1 MTAEL
6 LITLIFLVI
15 VLIAILYII
24 SIWVYKRA
32 PANMGFIRTGY
43 LGTKVCLGRGAMVLP
58 VFHEVTWVSLET
70 LKLIVSRSRDQA
82 VLTSDKIRID
92 VVTELYAH
100 VGRSEED
107 LLAAARSLGERTFDT
122 EKVRNLLEAKIVSAL
137 RSYAATKTLS
147 ELHENRDAFAKAVQN
162 SVVESFHANGLTLE
176 EVTIVTLEQ
185 SAKEFFDKDNVFDA
199 EGLKVI
205 TAITSD
211 ARRQVHNTEK
221 RTTVSIRQR
230 ELDTQLELLEI
241 EKQEAFARANQDREV
256 ANEQAQQIG
265 NKQIYVL
272 DQRMAVEQ
280 KEIDNEQALERM
292 RAERDVNATEESRRR
307 EAAEIQKTLEL
318 EKARRDREIE
328 LVAKTE
334 EEQLAN
340 IQRKLAEE
348 RAERD
353 RRIALVDKAKEEELV
368 EIARELARERAQK
381 DKEIALITKEQARQV
396 ADIDRTTVVMGR
408 EEAARDERHTSSETT
423 ALSVR
428 RRSLETRL
436 AMLEIDKDEAFA
448 QTQQEREVTNERA
461 RVLSEQQR
469 FILEQRWQVEEEEIA
484 KAQALEA
491 AQIRKDIAIIEEA
504 RKREAAEIQ
513 RGLARETEE
522 RNRDIALVAKA
533 GELEQ
538 AEVQRRLAVEV
549 EERTREVAL
558 TGKDEEVERARVK
571 KALAVEV
578 EEREREVALTGKDE
592 EVERARVK
600 KALAV
605 EVEEREREVALTGKD
620 EEVERARVKKALAV
634 EVEEREREV
643 ALTGKDEE
651 VERARVKKALAV
663 EVEERERD
671 IALIAK
677 EQERERADIQRFL
690 AREQEERD
698 RQIALAAKTR
708 ELEQAETHRLEMT
721 ARREQAEHDAES
733 VRRVADA
740 TRQKEIDRIR
750 AEKDADTRRIDE
762 ENKAQITRMH
772 LLTQAESR
780 SLAAEREAEAT
791 LTRAR
796 ATSEA
801 QQIAAEGIERE
812 AGAVGRAEMH
822 IETLRVENV
831 QRRFEAEAVGIEA
844 KAGALKKYNESAT
857 FLELAK
863 LHIEAE
869 RDIHIDQAKAMGTAL
884 TGAHIRMYGGDGGT
898 VDNIRQ
904 LFTSGFGIGEA
915 LEGVAQSLPEGLRD
929 RLARDGIRGIFRRP
943 DDGPLSGH
951 VGHIQ
956 TLVDTH
962 LGDALDTP
970 FGAALERLNEAAG
983 GDEQASR
990 ALAVLGSVNEGGTFD
1005 DVPFATA
1012 WSLLQSLAKSSK

>member
-6 LITLIFLVI
+6 LITLLFLVI
-15 VLIAILYII
+15 VLIAILYVI

-43 LGTKVCLGRGAMVLP
+43 LGTKVCLGRGAIVLP

-92 VVTELYAH
+92 VVAELYAH

-137 RSYAATKTLS
+137 RSFAATKTLS
-147 ELHENRDAFAKAVQN
+147 ELHENRDAFAKAVQG

-205 TAITSD
+205 TEITSD

-241 EKQEAFARANQDREV
+241 EKQEAFARAHQDREV

-265 NKQIYVL
+265 NKQRYVL

-292 RAERDVNATEESRRR
+292 RAERDVSATEESRRR
-307 EAAEIQKTLEL
+307 EAAEIRKTLEL

-340 IQRKLAEE
+340 IRRKLSEE
-348 RAERD
+348 RAEHD
-353 RRIALVDKAKEEELV
+353 RRIALVAKAEEEELAG
-368 EIARELARERAQK
+368 IARALARERAEK
-381 DKEIALITKEQARQV
+381 DKEIDLIGKEQARET
-396 ADIDRTTVVMGR
+396 ADIDRTTAVMGR
-408 EEAARDERHTSSETT
+408 EEAARDERHQSSEAT

-448 QTQQEREVTNERA
+448 QAQQEREVANERA

-469 FILEQRWQVEEEEIA
+469 FILEQRWQVEQEEIA

-491 AQIRKDIAIIEEA
+491 ARIRKDVAIIEET
-504 RKREAAEIQ
+504 REREAAEIR

-522 RNRDIALVAKA
+522 RDRDIALVAKA

-549 EERTREVAL
+549 EERGREIAL
-558 TGKDEEVERARVK
+558 TGKDEEVERTRVK

-578 EEREREVALTGKDE
+578 EERERE
-592 EVERARVK
+592 
-600 KALAV
+600 
-605 EVEEREREVALTGKD
+605 
-620 EEVERARVKKALAV
+620 
-634 EVEEREREV
+634 
-643 ALTGKDEE
+643 
-651 VERARVKKALAV
+651 
-663 EVEERERD
+663 

-677 EQERERADIQRFL
+677 EQERERTDIQRFL

-708 ELEQAETHRLEMT
+708 ELEQAEAHRLEMT

-750 AEKDADTRRIDE
+750 AEKNADTRRIEE
-762 ENKAQITRMH
+762 ENKAQISRMH
-772 LLTQAESR
+772 MLTQAEAR

-801 QQIAAEGIERE
+801 QQISAEGIERE
-812 AGAVGRAEMH
+812 AGAVGRAEVH
-822 IETLRVENV
+822 VEALRVENV
-831 QRRFEAEAVGIEA
+831 QRRFQAEAVGIEA
-844 KAGALKKYNESAT
+844 KADALKKYNESAT

-869 RDIHIDQAKAMGTAL
+869 RDIHIDQAKAMGSAL

-943 DDGPLSGH
+943 DGGPLSGH
-951 VGHIQ
+951 VERIAG
-956 TLVDTH
+956 LVDAH

-970 FGAALERLNEAAG
+970 FAAALERLGEAAG
-983 GDEQASR
+983 GDEEATR

-1012 WSLLQSLAKSSK
+1012 WNLLQALAKSSK

>member
-6 LITLIFLVI
+6 LITLLFLVI
-15 VLIAILYII
+15 VLIAILYVI

-92 VVTELYAH
+92 VVAELYAH

-137 RSYAATKTLS
+137 RSFAATKTLS

-185 SAKEFFDKDNVFDA
+185 SGKEFFDKDNVFDA

-265 NKQIYVL
+265 SKQIYVL

-280 KEIDNEQALERM
+280 KEIDNERALERM

-353 RRIALVDKAKEEELV
+353 RRIALVDKAREEELV
-368 EIARELARERAQK
+368 EIARELAREQAQK
-381 DKEIALITKEQARQV
+381 DKEIELIAKEQAREM
-396 ADIDRTTVVMGR
+396 ADIDRTTAVMTR
-408 EEAARDERHTSSETT
+408 EEAARDERHQSSETT

-428 RRSLETRL
+428 KRSLETRL

-448 QTQQEREVTNERA
+448 QAQQEREVANERA

-469 FILEQRWQVEEEEIA
+469 FILEQRWQVEQEEIA
-484 KAQALEA
+484 KAEALEA
-491 AQIRKDIAIIEEA
+491 AQIQKEVAIIEET
-504 RKREAAEIQ
+504 RKREAADIR

-522 RNRDIALVAKA
+522 RERDIALVAKA

-558 TGKDEEVERARVK
+558 TTKDEEVERARVR

-578 EEREREVALTGKDE
+578 EEREREVALAGKE
-592 EVERARVK
+592 
-600 KALAV
+600 
-605 EVEEREREVALTGKD
+605 
-620 EEVERARVKKALAV
+620 
-634 EVEEREREV
+634 
-643 ALTGKDEE
+643 EE

-671 IALIAK
+671 IALITK

-708 ELEQAETHRLEMT
+708 ELEQAEAHRLEMT

-740 TRQKEIDRIR
+740 SRQKEIDRIR
-750 AEKDADTRRIDE
+750 AEKEADTRRIDE

-772 LLTQAESR
+772 LLTQAEAR

-796 ATSEA
+796 ANSEA
-801 QQIAAEGIERE
+801 QQISAVGIERE
-812 AGAVGRAEMH
+812 AAAVGRAEVS
-822 IETLRVENV
+822 IEALRVENT
-831 QRRFEAEAVGIEA
+831 QRRFQAEAVGIEA
-844 KAGALKKYNESAT
+844 KADALKKYNESGT

-884 TGAHIRMYGGDGGT
+884 TGAHIRMYGGGDGT

-951 VGHIQ
+951 VGRIQ
-956 TLVDTH
+956 TLVDAH
-962 LGDALDTP
+962 LGDARDTP
-970 FGAALERLNEAAG
+970 FAVALERLREVAG
-983 GDEQASR
+983 GDEEAAR
-990 ALAVLGSVNEGGTFD
+990 ALAVLGSVNEGGAFD
-1005 DVPFATA
+1005 EVPFGTA
-1012 WSLLQSLAKSSK
+1012 WSLLQALAKSSK

>member
-43 LGTKVCLGRGAMVLP
+43 LGTRVCLGRGAMVLP

-70 LKLIVSRSRDQA
+70 LKLIVSRSREQA
-82 VLTSDKIRID
+82 VLTSDKIRVD
-92 VVTELYAH
+92 VVAELYAH

-122 EKVRNLLEAKIVSAL
+122 EKVRNLLEAKIVSAV

-147 ELHENRDAFAKAVQN
+147 ELHENREAFARAVQA

-221 RTTVSIRQR
+221 KTTVSIRQR

-241 EKQEAFARANQDREV
+241 EKREAFARAHQDREV

-265 NKQIYVL
+265 NKQMYVL
-272 DQRMAVEQ
+272 DQRMEVEQ

-292 RAERDVNATEESRRR
+292 RAERDVSATEESRRR

-368 EIARELARERAQK
+368 EIARELAREQART
-381 DKEIALITKEQARQV
+381 DKEIELIAKEQARQV
-396 ADIDRTTVVMGR
+396 ADIDRTTAVMAR
-408 EEAARDERHTSSETT
+408 EEAARDERHQSSEAT

-448 QTQQEREVTNERA
+448 QAQQEREVANERA

-469 FILEQRWQVEEEEIA
+469 FILEQRWQVEQEEIA

-491 AQIRKDIAIIEEA
+491 AQIQKDVAIIEET
-504 RKREAAEIQ
+504 RKREAADIR

-522 RNRDIALVAKA
+522 RERDIALVAKA

-538 AEVQRRLAVEV
+538 AEVQRRLGVEI
-549 EERTREVAL
+549 E
-558 TGKDEEVERARVK
+558 ERAR
-571 KALAVEV
+571 EIS
-578 EEREREVALTGKDE
+578 LTGRDE
-592 EVERARVK
+592 ELERVRVRKAR
-600 KALAV
+600 AI
-605 EVEEREREVALTGKD
+605 EI
-620 EEVERARVKKALAV
+620 
-634 EVEEREREV
+634 
-643 ALTGKDEE
+643 
-651 VERARVKKALAV
+651 
-663 EVEERERD
+663 EERERD

-677 EQERERADIQRFL
+677 EQEREQADIQRFL

-698 RQIALAAKTR
+698 RQIALAGKTR

-740 TRQKEIDRIR
+740 SRQKEIDRIR
-750 AEKDADTRRIDE
+750 AEKEADTRRIDE

-772 LLTQAESR
+772 LLTQAEAR

-796 ATSEA
+796 ANSEA
-801 QQIAAEGIERE
+801 QQIAADGIERE
-812 AGAVGRAEMH
+812 AGAVGRAEVH
-822 IETLRVENV
+822 IEALRVENV
-831 QRRFEAEAVGIEA
+831 QRRFQAEAVGIEA
-844 KAGALKKYNESAT
+844 KADALKRYNESAT

-951 VGHIQ
+951 VGHVQ
-956 TLVDTH
+956 TLVDAH
-962 LGDALDTP
+962 LADALDTP
-970 FGAALERLNEAAG
+970 FATALERLREAAG

-990 ALAVLGSVNEGGTFD
+990 AVEVLGSVNEGGAFD

-1012 WSLLQSLAKSSK
+1012 WSLLQALAKSSK

>member
-70 LKLIVSRSRDQA
+70 LKLIVSRSREQA
-82 VLTSDKIRID
+82 VLTSDKIRVD
-92 VVTELYAH
+92 VVAELYAH

-147 ELHENRDAFAKAVQN
+147 ELHENRDAFAKAVQA

-185 SAKEFFDKDNVFDA
+185 SAKEFFNKDNVFDA

-230 ELDTQLELLEI
+230 DLDTQLELLEI
-241 EKQEAFARANQDREV
+241 EKQEAFARAHQDREV

-265 NKQIYVL
+265 NKQMYVL
-272 DQRMAVEQ
+272 DQRMEVEQ

-292 RAERDVNATEESRRR
+292 RAERDVSATEESRRR
-307 EAAEIQKTLEL
+307 EAAEIRKTLEL

-353 RRIALVDKAKEEELV
+353 RRIALVAKAKEEELA
-368 EIARELARERAQK
+368 EISRELAREQART
-381 DKEIALITKEQARQV
+381 DKEIELIAKEQARQV
-396 ADIDRTTVVMGR
+396 ADIDRTTAVMAR
-408 EEAARDERHTSSETT
+408 EETARDERHQSSETT

-428 RRSLETRL
+428 KRSLETRL
-436 AMLEIDKDEAFA
+436 AMLDIDKDEAFA
-448 QTQQEREVTNERA
+448 QAQQEREVANERA
-461 RVLSEQQR
+461 RILSEQQR
-469 FILEQRWQVEEEEIA
+469 FILEQRWLVEEEEIA

-491 AQIRKDIAIIEEA
+491 AQIQKDVAIIDET
-504 RKREAAEIQ
+504 RKREAADIR

-522 RNRDIALVAKA
+522 RERDIALVAKA

-538 AEVQRRLAVEV
+538 AEVQRRLGVEM
-549 EERTREVAL
+549 EERAREISL
-558 TGKDEEVERARVK
+558 TGQDEEVERARVR
-571 KALAVEV
+571 KALAIEI
-578 EEREREVALTGKDE
+578 EERGREIALTGQDE
-592 EVERARVK
+592 EVERARVR
-600 KALAV
+600 KARAV
-605 EVEEREREVALTGKD
+605 EIEERERE
-620 EEVERARVKKALAV
+620 
-634 EVEEREREV
+634 
-643 ALTGKDEE
+643 
-651 VERARVKKALAV
+651 
-663 EVEERERD
+663 

-698 RQIALAAKTR
+698 RQIALAGKTR

-740 TRQKEIDRIR
+740 SRQKEIDRIR
-750 AEKDADTRRIDE
+750 AEKEADTRRIDE

-772 LLTQAESR
+772 LLTQAEAR

-796 ATSEA
+796 ANSEA
-801 QQIAAEGIERE
+801 QQISAVGIERE
-812 AGAVGRAEMH
+812 AGAVGRAEVS
-822 IETLRVENV
+822 IEALRVENT
-831 QRRFEAEAVGIEA
+831 QRRFQAEAVGIEA
-844 KAGALKKYNESAT
+844 KADALKRYNESAT

-951 VGHIQ
+951 VGHVQ

-962 LGDALDTP
+962 LAGALDTP
-970 FGAALERLNEAAG
+970 FAAALERLREAAG

-990 ALAVLGSVNEGGTFD
+990 AVEVLGSVNEGGAFD

-1012 WSLLQSLAKSSK
+1012 WSLLQALAKSSK

>member
-15 VLIAILYII
+15 VLIAILYVI

-92 VVTELYAH
+92 VVAELYAH

-122 EKVRNLLEAKIVSAL
+122 EKVRSLLEAKIVSAL

-147 ELHENRDAFAKAVQN
+147 ELHENRDTFAKAVRT

-185 SAKEFFDKDNVFDA
+185 SGKEFFDKDNVFDA

-205 TAITSD
+205 TEITSD

-241 EKQEAFARANQDREV
+241 EKQEAFARAHQDREV

-265 NKQIYVL
+265 NKQMYVL

-280 KEIDNEQALERM
+280 KEIDNELALERM
-292 RAERDVNATEESRRR
+292 RTERDVSATEGSRHR
-307 EAAEIQKTLEL
+307 EAAEIRKTLEL

-353 RRIALVDKAKEEELV
+353 RRIALVAKAKEEELA
-368 EIARELARERAQK
+368 EISRELAREHAQK
-381 DKEIALITKEQARQV
+381 DKEIELIAKEQARQM
-396 ADIDRTTVVMGR
+396 ADIDRTTAVMAR
-408 EEAARDERHTSSETT
+408 EETARDERHKSSEAT

-428 RRSLETRL
+428 RRGLETRL
-436 AMLEIDKDEAFA
+436 AMLEIDRDEAFA
-448 QTQQEREVTNERA
+448 QTQQEREVANERA
-461 RVLSEQQR
+461 RILSEQQR
-469 FILEQRWQVEEEEIA
+469 FILEQRWLVEAEEIA
-484 KAQALEA
+484 KARALEA
-491 AQIRKDIAIIEEA
+491 AQIRKDIAIIEET
-504 RKREAAEIQ
+504 REREAAEIQ
-513 RGLARETEE
+513 RALARETEE

-549 EERTREVAL
+549 EERGREIAL

-571 KALAVEV
+571 KARAIEI
-578 EEREREVALTGKDE
+578 EEREREIV
-592 EVERARVK
+592 
-600 KALAV
+600 
-605 EVEEREREVALTGKD
+605 
-620 EEVERARVKKALAV
+620 
-634 EVEEREREV
+634 
-643 ALTGKDEE
+643 
-651 VERARVKKALAV
+651 
-663 EVEERERD
+663 
-671 IALIAK
+671 LIAK
-677 EQERERADIQRFL
+677 EQEREQADIRRFL

-708 ELEQAETHRLEMT
+708 ELEQAEAHRLEMT
-721 ARREQAEHDAES
+721 AQREQAEHDAES

-750 AEKDADTRRIDE
+750 AEKDADTRRIEE
-762 ENKAQITRMH
+762 ENKARISRMH
-772 LLTQAESR
+772 LLTQSEAR

-796 ATSEA
+796 ANSEA
-801 QQIAAEGIERE
+801 QQIAAVGIERE
-812 AGAVGRAEMH
+812 AGAVGRAEVS
-822 IETLRVENV
+822 IEALRVENT

-844 KAGALKKYNESAT
+844 KADALKQYNESAT

-951 VGHIQ
+951 VERVR
-956 TLVDTH
+956 TLVDAH
-962 LGDALDTP
+962 LDDALDTP
-970 FGAALERLNEAAG
+970 FAAALERLREAAG
-983 GDEQASR
+983 GDKQASR
-990 ALAVLGSVNEGGTFD
+990 ALAVLGSVNESGAFD

-1012 WSLLQSLAKSSK
+1012 WNLLQTLAKRAPTE

>member
-6 LITLIFLVI
+6 LITLLFLVI
-15 VLIAILYII
+15 VLIAILYVI

-43 LGTKVCLGRGAMVLP
+43 LGTKVCLGRGAIVLP

-92 VVTELYAH
+92 VVAELYAH

-137 RSYAATKTLS
+137 RSFAATKTLS
-147 ELHENRDAFAKAVQN
+147 ELHENRDAFAKAVQG

-205 TAITSD
+205 TEITSD

-241 EKQEAFARANQDREV
+241 EKQEAFARAHQDREV

-265 NKQIYVL
+265 NKQRYVL

-292 RAERDVNATEESRRR
+292 RAERDVSATEESRRR
-307 EAAEIQKTLEL
+307 EAAEIRKTLEL

-340 IQRKLAEE
+340 IRRKLSEE
-348 RAERD
+348 RAEHD
-353 RRIALVDKAKEEELV
+353 RRIALVAKAEEEELAG
-368 EIARELARERAQK
+368 IARALARERAEK
-381 DKEIALITKEQARQV
+381 DKEIDLIGKEQARET
-396 ADIDRTTVVMGR
+396 ADIDRTTAVMGR
-408 EEAARDERHTSSETT
+408 EEAARDERHQSSEAT

-448 QTQQEREVTNERA
+448 QAQQEREVANERA

-469 FILEQRWQVEEEEIA
+469 FILEQRWQVEQEEIA

-491 AQIRKDIAIIEEA
+491 ARIRKDVAIIEET
-504 RKREAAEIQ
+504 REREAAEIR

-522 RNRDIALVAKA
+522 RDRDIALVAKA

-549 EERTREVAL
+549 EERGREIAL
-558 TGKDEEVERARVK
+558 TGKDEEVERTRVK

-578 EEREREVALTGKDE
+578 EERERE
-592 EVERARVK
+592 
-600 KALAV
+600 
-605 EVEEREREVALTGKD
+605 
-620 EEVERARVKKALAV
+620 
-634 EVEEREREV
+634 
-643 ALTGKDEE
+643 
-651 VERARVKKALAV
+651 
-663 EVEERERD
+663 

-677 EQERERADIQRFL
+677 EQERERTDIQRFL

-708 ELEQAETHRLEMT
+708 ELEQAEAHRLEMT

-750 AEKDADTRRIDE
+750 AEKDADTRRIEE
-762 ENKAQITRMH
+762 ENKAQISRMH
-772 LLTQAESR
+772 MLTQAEAR

-801 QQIAAEGIERE
+801 QQISAEGIERE
-812 AGAVGRAEMH
+812 AGAVGRAEVH
-822 IETLRVENV
+822 VEALRVENV
-831 QRRFEAEAVGIEA
+831 QRRFQAEAVGIEA
-844 KAGALKKYNESAT
+844 KADALKKYNESAT

-869 RDIHIDQAKAMGTAL
+869 RDVHIDQAKAMGSAL

-943 DDGPLSGH
+943 DGGPLSGH
-951 VGHIQ
+951 VERIAG
-956 TLVDTH
+956 LVDAH

-970 FGAALERLNEAAG
+970 FAAALERLGEAAG
-983 GDEQASR
+983 GDEEATR

-1012 WSLLQSLAKSSK
+1012 WNLLQALAKSSK

>member
-15 VLIAILYII
+15 VLIAILYVI

-82 VLTSDKIRID
+82 VLASDKIRID
-92 VVTELYAH
+92 VVAELYAH
-100 VGRSEED
+100 VGRSEND

-147 ELHENRDAFAKAVQN
+147 ELHENRDAFAKAVQT

-241 EKQEAFARANQDREV
+241 EKQEAFARAHQDREV

-265 NKQIYVL
+265 SKQMYVL

-280 KEIDNEQALERM
+280 KEIDNERALERM

-340 IQRKLAEE
+340 IQRKLSEE

-353 RRIALVDKAKEEELV
+353 RRIALVAKAEEEELV
-368 EIARELARERAQK
+368 EIARALARERAEK
-381 DKEIALITKEQARQV
+381 DKEIELIGKEQGREV
-396 ADIDRTTVVMGR
+396 ADIDRTTAVMSR
-408 EEAARDERHTSSETT
+408 EEAARDERHQSSEAT

-448 QTQQEREVTNERA
+448 QTQQEREVANERA

-484 KAQALEA
+484 KARALEA
-491 AQIRKDIAIIEEA
+491 AQIRKDIAIIEET
-504 RKREAAEIQ
+504 RQREAAEIQ

-620 EEVERARVKKALAV
+620 EEVERARVQKALAV

-643 ALTGKDEE
+643 TLTGKDEE

-708 ELEQAETHRLEMT
+708 ELEQAEAHRLEMT

-801 QQIAAEGIERE
+801 QQIAADGIERE
-812 AGAVGRAEMH
+812 AGAVGRAEVH

-831 QRRFEAEAVGIEA
+831 QRRFQAEAVGIEA
-844 KAGALKKYNESAT
+844 KADALKKYNESAT

-869 RDIHIDQAKAMGTAL
+869 RDVHIDQAKAMGTAL

-943 DDGPLSGH
+943 DDGPLSAH

-970 FGAALERLNEAAG
+970 FGAALERLNDAAG

-990 ALAVLGSVNEGGTFD
+990 ALAVLGSVNEGGAFD

-1012 WSLLQSLAKSSK
+1012 WSLLQALAKSSK

>member
-6 LITLIFLVI
+6 LITLLFLVI

-92 VVTELYAH
+92 VVAELYAH

-137 RSYAATKTLS
+137 RSFAATKTLS

-185 SAKEFFDKDNVFDA
+185 SGKEFFDKDNVFDA

-265 NKQIYVL
+265 SKQIYVL

-280 KEIDNEQALERM
+280 KEIDNERALERM

-318 EKARRDREIE
+318 EKARRDREIA

-353 RRIALVDKAKEEELV
+353 RRIALVDKAREEELV
-368 EIARELARERAQK
+368 EIARELAREQAQK
-381 DKEIALITKEQARQV
+381 DKEIELIAKEQARQV
-396 ADIDRTTVVMGR
+396 ADIDRTTVVMSR
-408 EEAARDERHTSSETT
+408 EEAARDERHQSSEAT

-448 QTQQEREVTNERA
+448 QAQQEREVANERA

-469 FILEQRWQVEEEEIA
+469 FILEQRWQVEQEEIA
-484 KAQALEA
+484 KAEALEA
-491 AQIRKDIAIIEEA
+491 AQIQKDVAIIEET
-504 RKREAAEIQ
+504 RKREAADIQ
-513 RGLARETEE
+513 RALARETEE
-522 RNRDIALVAKA
+522 RNRDIALVTKA

-549 EERTREVAL
+549 EERGREIAL
-558 TGKDEEVERARVK
+558 TGKDEEVERARVR
-571 KALAVEV
+571 KALAVEI
-578 EEREREVALTGKDE
+578 EEREREVALTGKE
-592 EVERARVK
+592 
-600 KALAV
+600 
-605 EVEEREREVALTGKD
+605 
-620 EEVERARVKKALAV
+620 
-634 EVEEREREV
+634 
-643 ALTGKDEE
+643 EE

-671 IALIAK
+671 IALITK

-708 ELEQAETHRLEMT
+708 ELEQAEAHRLEMT

-740 TRQKEIDRIR
+740 SRQKEIDRIR
-750 AEKDADTRRIDE
+750 AEKEADTRRIDE

-772 LLTQAESR
+772 LLTQAEAR

-801 QQIAAEGIERE
+801 QQISAVGIERE
-812 AGAVGRAEMH
+812 AAAVGRAEVS
-822 IETLRVENV
+822 IEALRVENT
-831 QRRFEAEAVGIEA
+831 QRRFQAEAVGIEA
-844 KAGALKKYNESAT
+844 KADALKKYNESGT

-884 TGAHIRMYGGDGGT
+884 TGAHIRMYGGGDGT

-951 VGHIQ
+951 VGRIQ
-956 TLVDTH
+956 TLVDAH

-970 FGAALERLNEAAG
+970 FAAALERLHDVAG
-983 GDEQASR
+983 GDEEAAR
-990 ALAVLGSVNEGGTFD
+990 ALAVLGSVNEGGAFD
-1005 DVPFATA
+1005 EVPFGTA
-1012 WSLLQSLAKSSK
+1012 WGLLQAVAKRARK

>member
-43 LGTKVCLGRGAMVLP
+43 LGTRVCLGRGAMVLP

-70 LKLIVSRSRDQA
+70 LKLIVSRSREQA

-92 VVTELYAH
+92 VVAELYAH
-100 VGRSEED
+100 VGRSEDD

-122 EKVRNLLEAKIVSAL
+122 EKVRNLLEAKIVSAV

-147 ELHENRDAFAKAVQN
+147 ELHENRDAFAKAVQA

-185 SAKEFFDKDNVFDA
+185 SAKEFFNKDNVFDA

-221 RTTVSIRQR
+221 KTTVSIRQR

-241 EKQEAFARANQDREV
+241 EKQEAFARAHQDREV

-265 NKQIYVL
+265 NKQMYVL
-272 DQRMAVEQ
+272 DQRMDVEQ
-280 KEIDNEQALERM
+280 KEIDNEKALERM
-292 RAERDVNATEESRRR
+292 RAERDVSATEESRRR

-368 EIARELARERAQK
+368 EIARELAREQART
-381 DKEIALITKEQARQV
+381 DKEIELIAKEQARQV
-396 ADIDRTTVVMGR
+396 ADIDRTTAVMAR
-408 EEAARDERHTSSETT
+408 EEAARDERHQSSETT

-428 RRSLETRL
+428 KRSLETRL

-448 QTQQEREVTNERA
+448 QAQQEREVANERA

-469 FILEQRWQVEEEEIA
+469 FILEQRWQVEQEEIA

-491 AQIRKDIAIIEEA
+491 AQIQKDVAIIEET
-504 RKREAAEIQ
+504 RKREAADIR

-522 RNRDIALVAKA
+522 RERDIALVAKA

-538 AEVQRRLAVEV
+538 AEVQRRLGVEI
-549 EERTREVAL
+549 E
-558 TGKDEEVERARVK
+558 ERAREISLTGRDEELERVRVR
-571 KALAVEV
+571 KARAVEI
-578 EEREREVALTGKDE
+578 
-592 EVERARVK
+592 
-600 KALAV
+600 
-605 EVEEREREVALTGKD
+605 
-620 EEVERARVKKALAV
+620 
-634 EVEEREREV
+634 
-643 ALTGKDEE
+643 
-651 VERARVKKALAV
+651 
-663 EVEERERD
+663 EERERD

-677 EQERERADIQRFL
+677 EQEREQADIQRFL

-740 TRQKEIDRIR
+740 SRQKEIDRIR
-750 AEKDADTRRIDE
+750 AEKEADTRRIDE

-772 LLTQAESR
+772 LLTQAEAR

-796 ATSEA
+796 ANSEA
-801 QQIAAEGIERE
+801 QQIAADGIERE
-812 AGAVGRAEMH
+812 AGAVGRAEVH
-822 IETLRVENV
+822 IEALRVENV
-831 QRRFEAEAVGIEA
+831 QRRFQAEAVGIEA
-844 KAGALKKYNESAT
+844 KADALKRYNESAT

-951 VGHIQ
+951 VGHVQ
-956 TLVDTH
+956 ALVDAH
-962 LGDALDTP
+962 LADALDTP
-970 FGAALERLNEAAG
+970 FAAALERLREASG

-990 ALAVLGSVNEGGTFD
+990 AVEVLGSVNEGGAFD

-1012 WSLLQSLAKSSK
+1012 WSLLQALAKSSK

>member
-6 LITLIFLVI
+6 LITLLFLVI
-15 VLIAILYII
+15 VLIAILYVI

-43 LGTKVCLGRGAMVLP
+43 LGTRVCLGRGAIVLP

-92 VVTELYAH
+92 VVAELYAH

-122 EKVRNLLEAKIVSAL
+122 EKVRNLLEAKIVSAV

-147 ELHENRDAFAKAVQN
+147 ELHENRDAFAKAVRA

-185 SAKEFFDKDNVFDA
+185 SAREFFDKDNVFDA

-205 TAITSD
+205 TEVTSD

-221 RTTVSIRQR
+221 RTTVSIRKR

-241 EKQEAFARANQDREV
+241 EKQEAFARAHQDREV
-256 ANEQAQQIG
+256 ANEQALQIG
-265 NKQIYVL
+265 NKQMYVL
-272 DQRMAVEQ
+272 DQRMEVEQ
-280 KEIDNEQALERM
+280 KEIDNEKALDRM
-292 RAERDVNATEESRRR
+292 RAERDISATEESRRR
-307 EAAEIQKTLEL
+307 ETAEIRKTLEL

-328 LVAKTE
+328 LVGKTE

-340 IQRKLAEE
+340 IRRKLAEE

-353 RRIALVDKAKEEELV
+353 RRIVLVGKAGEEELA
-368 EIARELARERAQK
+368 EIARELAREQAEK
-381 DKEIALITKEQARQV
+381 DKEIELIAREQARQV
-396 ADIDRTTVVMGR
+396 ADIDRTTAVMAR
-408 EEAARDERHTSSETT
+408 EETARDERHQSSETT

-436 AMLEIDKDEAFA
+436 AMLEIDRDEAFA
-448 QTQQEREVTNERA
+448 QARQEREVANERA

-469 FILEQRWQVEEEEIA
+469 FILEQRWQVEQEEIA
-484 KAQALEA
+484 RAEALEA
-491 AQIRKDIAIIEEA
+491 AQIRKDIAVIEET
-504 RKREAAEIQ
+504 RKREAADIR

-522 RNRDIALVAKA
+522 RDRDIALAAKA

-538 AEVQRRLAVEV
+538 AEVRRRLGVEM
-549 EERTREVAL
+549 E
-558 TGKDEEVERARVK
+558 ERAREISLTGRDEELERVRVR
-571 KALAVEV
+571 KARAIEL
-578 EEREREVALTGKDE
+578 EERDRE
-592 EVERARVK
+592 
-600 KALAV
+600 
-605 EVEEREREVALTGKD
+605 
-620 EEVERARVKKALAV
+620 
-634 EVEEREREV
+634 
-643 ALTGKDEE
+643 
-651 VERARVKKALAV
+651 
-663 EVEERERD
+663 

-677 EQERERADIQRFL
+677 EQERERTDIQRFL
-690 AREQEERD
+690 ARETEERD
-698 RQIALAAKTR
+698 RQIAFAAKTR
-708 ELEQAETHRLEMT
+708 ELEQAEAHRLEMT

-733 VRRVADA
+733 VRHVADA
-740 TRQKEIDRIR
+740 RRQKEIDRIR
-750 AEKDADTRRIDE
+750 AEKDADTHRIEE
-762 ENKAQITRMH
+762 ENRARVTRMH
-772 LLTQAESR
+772 LLTQAEAR

-796 ATSEA
+796 ANSEA
-801 QQIAAEGIERE
+801 QQIAAVGIEHE
-812 AGAVGRAEMH
+812 AGAVGRAEVS
-822 IETLRVENV
+822 IEALRVENT
-831 QRRFEAEAVGIEA
+831 QRRFQAEAVGIEA
-844 KAGALKKYNESAT
+844 KADALKRYNESAT

-869 RDIHIDQAKAMGTAL
+869 RDIHIDQARAMGTAL

-951 VGHIQ
+951 VDRIRS
-956 TLVDTH
+956 LVDAH
-962 LGDALDTP
+962 LADALDTP
-970 FGAALERLNEAAG
+970 FAPALERLRDAAG
-983 GDEQASR
+983 GDEQAAR

-1005 DVPFATA
+1005 EVPFATA
-1012 WSLLQSLAKSSK
+1012 WSLLEALAKSPK

>member
-15 VLIAILYII
+15 VLIAILYVI

-92 VVTELYAH
+92 VVAELYAH
-100 VGRSEED
+100 VGRSEDD

-241 EKQEAFARANQDREV
+241 EKQEAFARAHQDREV

-265 NKQIYVL
+265 SKQMYVL

-280 KEIDNEQALERM
+280 KEIDNERALERM

-340 IQRKLAEE
+340 IQRKLSEE

-353 RRIALVDKAKEEELV
+353 RRIALVAKAEEEELI
-368 EIARELARERAQK
+368 EIARALARERAEK
-381 DKEIALITKEQARQV
+381 DKEIELIGKEQAREV
-396 ADIDRTTVVMGR
+396 ADIDRTTAVMSR
-408 EEAARDERHTSSETT
+408 EEAARDERHQSSETT

-448 QTQQEREVTNERA
+448 QTQQEREVANERA

-484 KAQALEA
+484 KARALEA
-491 AQIRKDIAIIEEA
+491 AQIRKDIAIIEET
-504 RKREAAEIQ
+504 RQREAAEIQ

-620 EEVERARVKKALAV
+620 EEVERARVRKALAV
-634 EVEEREREV
+634 EVEERERE
-643 ALTGKDEE
+643 
-651 VERARVKKALAV
+651 
-663 EVEERERD
+663 

-698 RQIALAAKTR
+698 RQITLAAKTR
-708 ELEQAETHRLEMT
+708 ELEQAEAHRLEMT

-750 AEKDADTRRIDE
+750 AEKDADTRRIEE

-772 LLTQAESR
+772 LLTQAEAR

-801 QQIAAEGIERE
+801 QQISAEGIERE

-822 IETLRVENV
+822 IEALRVENV

-844 KAGALKKYNESAT
+844 KADALKTYNESAT

-869 RDIHIDQAKAMGTAL
+869 RDVHIDQAKAMGTAL
-884 TGAHIRMYGGDGGT
+884 TGAHIRMYGGDAGT

-951 VGHIQ
+951 VGQISD
-956 TLVDTH
+956 LVETH

-970 FGAALERLNEAAG
+970 FATALERLREAAG

-990 ALAVLGSVNEGGTFD
+990 ALAVLGSVNESGAFD

>member
-6 LITLIFLVI
+6 LITLLFLVI

-92 VVTELYAH
+92 VVAELYAH

-137 RSYAATKTLS
+137 RSFAATKTLS

-185 SAKEFFDKDNVFDA
+185 SGKEFFDKDNVFDA

-265 NKQIYVL
+265 SKQIYVL

-280 KEIDNEQALERM
+280 KEIDNERALERM

-353 RRIALVDKAKEEELV
+353 RRIALVDKAREEELV
-368 EIARELARERAQK
+368 EIARELAREQAQK
-381 DKEIALITKEQARQV
+381 DKEIELIAKEQARQV
-396 ADIDRTTVVMGR
+396 ADIDRTTVVMSR
-408 EEAARDERHTSSETT
+408 EEAARDERHQSSEAT

-448 QTQQEREVTNERA
+448 QAQQEREVANERA

-469 FILEQRWQVEEEEIA
+469 FILEQRWQVEQEEIA
-484 KAQALEA
+484 KAEALEA
-491 AQIRKDIAIIEEA
+491 AQIQKDVAIIEET
-504 RKREAAEIQ
+504 RKREAADIR

-522 RNRDIALVAKA
+522 RERDIALVAKA

-549 EERTREVAL
+549 EERGREIAL
-558 TGKDEEVERARVK
+558 TGKDEEVERARVR

-578 EEREREVALTGKDE
+578 EEREREVALTGKE
-592 EVERARVK
+592 
-600 KALAV
+600 
-605 EVEEREREVALTGKD
+605 
-620 EEVERARVKKALAV
+620 
-634 EVEEREREV
+634 
-643 ALTGKDEE
+643 EE

-671 IALIAK
+671 IALITK

-690 AREQEERD
+690 AREREERD

-708 ELEQAETHRLEMT
+708 ELEQAEAHRLEMT

-740 TRQKEIDRIR
+740 SRQKEIDRIR
-750 AEKDADTRRIDE
+750 AEKEADTRRIDE

-772 LLTQAESR
+772 LLTQAEAR

-801 QQIAAEGIERE
+801 QQISAVGIERE
-812 AGAVGRAEMH
+812 AAAVGRAEVS
-822 IETLRVENV
+822 IEALRVENT
-831 QRRFEAEAVGIEA
+831 QRRFQAEAVGIEA
-844 KAGALKKYNESAT
+844 KADALKKYNESGT

-884 TGAHIRMYGGDGGT
+884 TGAHIRMYGGGDGT

-951 VGHIQ
+951 VGRIQ
-956 TLVDTH
+956 TLVDAH

-970 FGAALERLNEAAG
+970 FAAALERLHEVAG
-983 GDEQASR
+983 GDEEAAR
-990 ALAVLGSVNEGGTFD
+990 ALAVLGSVNEGGAFD
-1005 DVPFATA
+1005 EVPFGTA
-1012 WSLLQSLAKSSK
+1012 WGLLQAVAKRARK

>member
-6 LITLIFLVI
+6 LITLLFLVI
-15 VLIAILYII
+15 VLIAILYVI

-43 LGTKVCLGRGAMVLP
+43 LGTKVCLGRGAIVLP

-92 VVTELYAH
+92 VVAELYAH

-137 RSYAATKTLS
+137 RSFAATKTLS
-147 ELHENRDAFAKAVQN
+147 ELHENRDAFAKAVQG

-205 TAITSD
+205 TEITSD

-241 EKQEAFARANQDREV
+241 EKQEAFARAHQDREV

-265 NKQIYVL
+265 NKQRYVL

-292 RAERDVNATEESRRR
+292 RAERDVSATEESRRR
-307 EAAEIQKTLEL
+307 EAAEIRKTLEL

-340 IQRKLAEE
+340 IRRKLSEE
-348 RAERD
+348 RAEHD
-353 RRIALVDKAKEEELV
+353 RRIALVAKAEEEELAG
-368 EIARELARERAQK
+368 IGRALARERAEK
-381 DKEIALITKEQARQV
+381 DKEIELIGKEQARET
-396 ADIDRTTVVMGR
+396 ADIDRTTAVMGR
-408 EEAARDERHTSSETT
+408 EEAARDERHQSSEAT

-448 QTQQEREVTNERA
+448 QAQQEREVANERA

-469 FILEQRWQVEEEEIA
+469 FILEQRWQVEQEEIA

-491 AQIRKDIAIIEEA
+491 ARIRKDVAIIEET
-504 RKREAAEIQ
+504 REREAAEIR

-522 RNRDIALVAKA
+522 RDRDIALVAKA

-549 EERTREVAL
+549 EERGREIAL
-558 TGKDEEVERARVK
+558 TGKDEEVERTRVK

-578 EEREREVALTGKDE
+578 EERERE
-592 EVERARVK
+592 
-600 KALAV
+600 
-605 EVEEREREVALTGKD
+605 
-620 EEVERARVKKALAV
+620 
-634 EVEEREREV
+634 
-643 ALTGKDEE
+643 
-651 VERARVKKALAV
+651 
-663 EVEERERD
+663 

-677 EQERERADIQRFL
+677 EQERERTDIQRFL

-708 ELEQAETHRLEMT
+708 ELEQAEAHRLEMT

-750 AEKDADTRRIDE
+750 AEKDADTRRIEE
-762 ENKAQITRMH
+762 ENKAQISRMH
-772 LLTQAESR
+772 MLTQAEAR

-801 QQIAAEGIERE
+801 QQISAEGIERE
-812 AGAVGRAEMH
+812 AGAVGRAEVH
-822 IETLRVENV
+822 VEALRVENV
-831 QRRFEAEAVGIEA
+831 QRRFQAEAVGIEA
-844 KAGALKKYNESAT
+844 KADALKKYNESAT

-869 RDIHIDQAKAMGTAL
+869 RDVHIDQAKAMGSAL

-943 DDGPLSGH
+943 DGGPLSGH
-951 VGHIQ
+951 VERIAG
-956 TLVDTH
+956 LVDAH

-970 FGAALERLNEAAG
+970 FAAALERLGEAAG
-983 GDEQASR
+983 GDEEATR

-1012 WSLLQSLAKSSK
+1012 WNLLQALAKSSK

>member
-43 LGTKVCLGRGAMVLP
+43 LGTKVCLGRGALVLP

-92 VVTELYAH
+92 VVAELYAH
-100 VGRSEED
+100 VGRSEDD

-137 RSYAATKTLS
+137 RSFAATKTLS

-185 SAKEFFDKDNVFDA
+185 SGKEFFDKDNVFDA

-272 DQRMAVEQ
+272 DQRMEVEQ
-280 KEIDNEQALERM
+280 KEIDNEKALERM

-307 EAAEIQKTLEL
+307 EAAEIHKTLEL

-353 RRIALVDKAKEEELV
+353 RRIVLVDKAKEEELV
-368 EIARELARERAQK
+368 EIARELAREQART
-381 DKEIALITKEQARQV
+381 DKEIELIAKEQARQV
-396 ADIDRTTVVMGR
+396 ADIERTTVVMSR
-408 EEAARDERHTSSETT
+408 EETARDERHQSSEAT

-448 QTQQEREVTNERA
+448 QAQQEREVANERA
-461 RVLSEQQR
+461 RILSEQQR
-469 FILEQRWQVEEEEIA
+469 FILEQRWQVEQEEIA

-491 AQIRKDIAIIEEA
+491 AQIQKDVAIIEET
-504 RKREAAEIQ
+504 REREAADIR

-538 AEVQRRLAVEV
+538 AEVQRRLGVEM
-549 EERTREVAL
+549 EERAREISL
-558 TGKDEEVERARVK
+558 TGREEEVERARVR

-578 EEREREVALTGKDE
+578 EEREREIALTGKAEEVERAQVQKARAVEIEEREREIALTGKAE
-592 EVERARVK
+592 EVERARVQ
-600 KALAV
+600 KARAV
-605 EVEEREREVALTGKD
+605 EIEERERE
-620 EEVERARVKKALAV
+620 
-634 EVEEREREV
+634 
-643 ALTGKDEE
+643 
-651 VERARVKKALAV
+651 
-663 EVEERERD
+663 

-677 EQERERADIQRFL
+677 EQERERADIQRYL

-708 ELEQAETHRLEMT
+708 ELEQAEAHRLEMT

-740 TRQKEIDRIR
+740 SRQKEIDRIR
-750 AEKDADTRRIDE
+750 AEKEADTRRIDE

-772 LLTQAESR
+772 LLTQAEAR

-801 QQIAAEGIERE
+801 QQIAAVGIERE
-812 AGAVGRAEMH
+812 AAAVGRAEVS
-822 IETLRVENV
+822 IEALRVENT

-844 KAGALKKYNESAT
+844 KADALKKYNESAT

-951 VGHIQ
+951 VDHVRN
-956 TLVDTH
+956 LVDAH
-962 LGDALDTP
+962 LADALDTP
-970 FGAALERLNEAAG
+970 FAAALERLREAAG
-983 GDEQASR
+983 ADEQASR
-990 ALAVLGSVNEGGTFD
+990 ALAVLGSVNEGGAFD

-1012 WSLLQSLAKSSK
+1012 WNLLQSLAKSSK

>member
-6 LITLIFLVI
+6 LITLLFLVI
-15 VLIAILYII
+15 VLIAILYVI

-43 LGTKVCLGRGAMVLP
+43 LGTKVCLGRGAIVLP

-92 VVTELYAH
+92 VVAELYAH

-137 RSYAATKTLS
+137 RSFAATKTLS
-147 ELHENRDAFAKAVQN
+147 ELHENRDAFAKAVQG

-205 TAITSD
+205 TEITSD

-241 EKQEAFARANQDREV
+241 EKQEAFARAHQDREV

-265 NKQIYVL
+265 NKQRYVL

-292 RAERDVNATEESRRR
+292 RAERDVSATEESRRR
-307 EAAEIQKTLEL
+307 EAAEIRKTLEL

-340 IQRKLAEE
+340 IRRKLSEE
-348 RAERD
+348 RAEHD
-353 RRIALVDKAKEEELV
+353 RRIALVAKAEEEELAG
-368 EIARELARERAQK
+368 IARALARERAEK
-381 DKEIALITKEQARQV
+381 DKEIELIAKEQARETT
-396 ADIDRTTVVMGR
+396 DIDRTTAVMGR
-408 EEAARDERHTSSETT
+408 EEAARDERHQSSEAT

-448 QTQQEREVTNERA
+448 QAQQEREVANERA

-469 FILEQRWQVEEEEIA
+469 FILEQRWQVEQEEIA

-491 AQIRKDIAIIEEA
+491 ARIRKDVAIIEET
-504 RKREAAEIQ
+504 REREAAEIR

-522 RNRDIALVAKA
+522 RDRDIALVAKA

-549 EERTREVAL
+549 EERGREIAL
-558 TGKDEEVERARVK
+558 TGKDEEVERTRVK

-578 EEREREVALTGKDE
+578 EERERE
-592 EVERARVK
+592 
-600 KALAV
+600 
-605 EVEEREREVALTGKD
+605 
-620 EEVERARVKKALAV
+620 
-634 EVEEREREV
+634 
-643 ALTGKDEE
+643 
-651 VERARVKKALAV
+651 
-663 EVEERERD
+663 

-677 EQERERADIQRFL
+677 EQERERTDIQRFL

-708 ELEQAETHRLEMT
+708 ELEQAEAHRLEMT

-750 AEKDADTRRIDE
+750 AEKNADTRRIEE
-762 ENKAQITRMH
+762 ENKAQISRMH
-772 LLTQAESR
+772 MLTQAEAR

-801 QQIAAEGIERE
+801 QQISAEGIERE
-812 AGAVGRAEMH
+812 AGAVGRAEVH
-822 IETLRVENV
+822 VEALRVENV
-831 QRRFEAEAVGIEA
+831 QRRFQAEAVGIEA
-844 KAGALKKYNESAT
+844 KADALKKYNESAT

-869 RDIHIDQAKAMGTAL
+869 RDIHIDQAKAMGSAL

-929 RLARDGIRGIFRRP
+929 RLTRDGIRGIFRHP
-943 DDGPLSGH
+943 DGGPLSGH
-951 VGHIQ
+951 VERIAG
-956 TLVDTH
+956 LVDAH
-962 LGDALDTP
+962 LGGAVDTP
-970 FGAALERLNEAAG
+970 FAEALERLTEAAG
-983 GDEQASR
+983 GDEEATR

-1012 WSLLQSLAKSSK
+1012 WDLLQALARSSK

>member
-70 LKLIVSRSRDQA
+70 LKLIVSRSREQA

-92 VVTELYAH
+92 VVAELYAH

-122 EKVRNLLEAKIVSAL
+122 EKVRNLLEAKIVSAV

-147 ELHENRDAFAKAVQN
+147 ELHENRDAFAKAVQA

-185 SAKEFFDKDNVFDA
+185 SAKEFFNKDNVFDA

-221 RTTVSIRQR
+221 KTTVSIRQR

-241 EKQEAFARANQDREV
+241 EKQEAFARAHQDREV

-265 NKQIYVL
+265 NKQMYVL
-272 DQRMAVEQ
+272 DQRMDVEQ
-280 KEIDNEQALERM
+280 KEIDNEKALERM
-292 RAERDVNATEESRRR
+292 RAERDVSATEESRRR

-328 LVAKTE
+328 LVGKTE

-353 RRIALVDKAKEEELV
+353 RRIALVDKAKEEELA
-368 EIARELARERAQK
+368 EIARELAREQART
-381 DKEIALITKEQARQV
+381 DKEIELIAKEQARQV
-396 ADIDRTTVVMGR
+396 ADIDRTTAVMAR
-408 EEAARDERHTSSETT
+408 EEGARDDRHQSSETT

-448 QTQQEREVTNERA
+448 QAQQEREVANERA

-469 FILEQRWQVEEEEIA
+469 FILEQRWQVEQEEIA

-491 AQIRKDIAIIEEA
+491 AQIQKDVAIIDET
-504 RKREAAEIQ
+504 RKREAADIR

-522 RNRDIALVAKA
+522 RERDIALVAKA

-549 EERTREVAL
+549 EERGREIAL
-558 TGKDEEVERARVK
+558 TGKDEEVERARVQ
-571 KALAVEV
+571 KARAVEV
-578 EEREREVALTGKDE
+578 EEREREIALTGKDE
-592 EVERARVK
+592 EVERARVQ
-600 KALAV
+600 KA
-605 EVEEREREVALTGKD
+605 R
-620 EEVERARVKKALAV
+620 
-634 EVEEREREV
+634 
-643 ALTGKDEE
+643 
-651 VERARVKKALAV
+651 AV

-740 TRQKEIDRIR
+740 SRQKEIDRIR
-750 AEKDADTRRIDE
+750 AEKEADTRRIDE
-762 ENKAQITRMH
+762 ENRAQITRMH
-772 LLTQAESR
+772 MLTQAEAR

-796 ATSEA
+796 ANSEA
-801 QQIAAEGIERE
+801 QQISAVGIERE
-812 AGAVGRAEMH
+812 AGAVGRAEVS
-822 IETLRVENV
+822 IEALRVENT
-831 QRRFEAEAVGIEA
+831 QRRFQAEAVGIEA
-844 KAGALKKYNESAT
+844 KADALKRYNESAT

-956 TLVDTH
+956 TLVDAH
-962 LGDALDTP
+962 LADALDTP
-970 FGAALERLNEAAG
+970 FAAALERLREAAG
-983 GDEQASR
+983 GDEQAATS
-990 ALAVLGSVNEGGTFD
+990 LAVLGSVNEGGAFD

-1012 WSLLQSLAKSSK
+1012 WSLLQALAKSSK

>member
-92 VVTELYAH
+92 VVAELYAH
-100 VGRSEED
+100 VGRSEND

-122 EKVRNLLEAKIVSAL
+122 EKVRMLLEAKIVSAL

-147 ELHENRDAFAKAVQN
+147 ELHENRDTFAKAVQS

-265 NKQIYVL
+265 NKQMYVL
-272 DQRMAVEQ
+272 DQRMDVEQ
-280 KEIDNEQALERM
+280 KEIDNEKALERM
-292 RAERDVNATEESRRR
+292 RAERDVSATEESRRR
-307 EAAEIQKTLEL
+307 ESAEIQKTLEL

-328 LVAKTE
+328 LVGKTE

-353 RRIALVDKAKEEELV
+353 RRIALVAKAKEEELA
-368 EIARELARERAQK
+368 EIARELAREQART
-381 DKEIALITKEQARQV
+381 DKEIELIAKEQARQV
-396 ADIDRTTVVMGR
+396 ADIDRTTAVMGH
-408 EEAARDERHTSSETT
+408 EEGARDERHQSSETT

-428 RRSLETRL
+428 KRSLETRL
-436 AMLEIDKDEAFA
+436 AMLDIDRDEAFA
-448 QTQQEREVTNERA
+448 QAQQEREVANERA

-469 FILEQRWQVEEEEIA
+469 FILEQRWLVEEEEIA
-484 KAQALEA
+484 KAQALESA
-491 AQIRKDIAIIEEA
+491 RIQKDIAITGET
-504 RKREAAEIQ
+504 RKREAADIQ

-538 AEVQRRLAVEV
+538 AEVQRRLVVEI
-549 EERTREVAL
+549 EERGREIAL
-558 TGKDEEVERARVK
+558 TGKDEEVERARVQK
-571 KALAVEV
+571 LRAVEI
-578 EEREREVALTGKDE
+578 EERERE
-592 EVERARVK
+592 
-600 KALAV
+600 
-605 EVEEREREVALTGKD
+605 
-620 EEVERARVKKALAV
+620 
-634 EVEEREREV
+634 
-643 ALTGKDEE
+643 
-651 VERARVKKALAV
+651 
-663 EVEERERD
+663 

-677 EQERERADIQRFL
+677 DQERERADIQRFL

-740 TRQKEIDRIR
+740 SRQKEIDRIR
-750 AEKDADTRRIDE
+750 AEKEADTRRIDE

-772 LLTQAESR
+772 MLTQAEAR

-796 ATSEA
+796 ANSEA
-801 QQIAAEGIERE
+801 QQISAVGIERE
-812 AGAVGRAEMH
+812 AGAVGRAEVS
-822 IETLRVENV
+822 IEALRVENT

-844 KAGALKKYNESAT
+844 KADALKRYNESAT

-956 TLVDTH
+956 TLVDAH
-962 LGDALDTP
+962 LADALDTP
-970 FGAALERLNEAAG
+970 FAAALARLRDAAG
-983 GDEQASR
+983 GDEEASR
-990 ALAVLGSVNEGGTFD
+990 ALAVLGSVNEGGAFD
-1005 DVPFATA
+1005 EVPFATA
-1012 WSLLQSLAKSSK
+1012 WNLLQVLAKPSK

>member
-58 VFHEVTWVSLET
+58 VFHEVTWISLET

-92 VVTELYAH
+92 VVAELYAH

-122 EKVRNLLEAKIVSAL
+122 EKVRMLLEAKIVSAL

-147 ELHENRDAFAKAVQN
+147 ELHENRDAFAKAIQT
-162 SVVESFHANGLTLE
+162 SVVESFLTNGLTLE

-185 SAKEFFDKDNVFDA
+185 SGKEFFDKDNVFDA

-205 TAITSD
+205 TEITSD

-241 EKQEAFARANQDREV
+241 EKQEAFARAHQDREV

-265 NKQIYVL
+265 SKQMYVL

-280 KEIDNEQALERM
+280 KEIDNEKTLERM
-292 RAERDVNATEESRRR
+292 RAQRDISAIEESQRR
-307 EAAEIQKTLEL
+307 EAAEILKTLEL

-334 EEQLAN
+334 EEQIAN
-340 IQRKLAEE
+340 IRRKLAEE

-353 RRIALVDKAKEEELV
+353 RRIALVTKAEEEELA
-368 EIARELARERAQK
+368 EIARELAREQAQK
-381 DKEIALITKEQARQV
+381 DKEIELIFKEQARDV
-396 ADIDRTTVVMGR
+396 ADINRTTAVMAR
-408 EEAARDERHTSSETT
+408 EEVARNERHQSSETT

-436 AMLEIDKDEAFA
+436 AMLEIDRNEAFA
-448 QTQQEREVTNERA
+448 QTQQEREVANERA

-469 FILEQRWQVEEEEIA
+469 FILEQRWQVEQDEIA
-484 KAQALEA
+484 KAQALES
-491 AQIRKDIAIIEEA
+491 AQIRKEVAIIEET
-504 RKREAAEIQ
+504 RTREAADIQ

-522 RNRDIALVAKA
+522 RNRDIALAAKA

-538 AEVQRRLAVEV
+538 AEVRRRLAVEI
-549 EERTREVAL
+549 EERGREVAL
-558 TGKDEEVERARVK
+558 AGKDEEVERARV
-571 KALAVEV
+571 
-578 EEREREVALTGKDE
+578 R
-592 EVERARVK
+592 
-600 KALAV
+600 
-605 EVEEREREVALTGKD
+605 
-620 EEVERARVKKALAV
+620 
-634 EVEEREREV
+634 
-643 ALTGKDEE
+643 
-651 VERARVKKALAV
+651 KALAV

-671 IALIAK
+671 IALIGK

-708 ELEQAETHRLEMT
+708 ELEQAEANRLEMT

-750 AEKDADTRRIDE
+750 AENEADARRIDE
-762 ENKAQITRMH
+762 ENRAQITRMH
-772 LLTQAESR
+772 MLTQAEAR
-780 SLAAEREAEAT
+780 SLAAQQEAEAT

-801 QQIAAEGIERE
+801 QQISAIGIERE
-812 AGAVGRAEMH
+812 AGAIGRAEVS

-831 QRRFEAEAVGIEA
+831 QRQFQAEAVGIEA
-844 KAGALKKYNESAT
+844 KADALKSYDESAT
-857 FLELAK
+857 FLELAR

-970 FGAALERLNEAAG
+970 FAAALERLREAAG
-983 GDEQASR
+983 ADEQAAR
-990 ALAVLGSVNEGGTFD
+990 ALAMLGSVNESGAFD
-1005 DVPFATA
+1005 EVPFATA
-1012 WSLLQSLAKSSK
+1012 WNLLQALAKSPR

>member
-92 VVTELYAH
+92 VVAELYAH

-185 SAKEFFDKDNVFDA
+185 SGKEFFDKDNVFDA

-241 EKQEAFARANQDREV
+241 EKQEAFARAHQDREV

-265 NKQIYVL
+265 NKQMYVL

-280 KEIDNEQALERM
+280 KEIDNERALERM

-368 EIARELARERAQK
+368 EIARELAREQARK
-381 DKEIALITKEQARQV
+381 DKEIELIAKEQARQV

-408 EEAARDERHTSSETT
+408 EESARDERHKSSEET

-436 AMLEIDKDEAFA
+436 AMLDIDKDEAFA
-448 QTQQEREVTNERA
+448 QTQQEREVANERA

-484 KAQALEA
+484 KAQALES
-491 AQIRKDIAIIEEA
+491 AQIRKDIAIVEET

-558 TGKDEEVERARVK
+558 TGKDEEVERARVR

-578 EEREREVALTGKDE
+578 EERTREVALTGKDE
-592 EVERARVK
+592 EVERARVR

-605 EVEEREREVALTGKD
+605 EVEERTREVALTGKD
-620 EEVERARVKKALAV
+620 EEVERARVRKALAV

-643 ALTGKDEE
+643 TLTGKEEE

-708 ELEQAETHRLEMT
+708 ELEQAEAHRLEMT

-801 QQIAAEGIERE
+801 QQIAADGIERE
-812 AGAVGRAEMH
+812 AGAVGRAEVH
-822 IETLRVENV
+822 IEALRVENV

-844 KAGALKKYNESAT
+844 KADALKKYNESAT

-869 RDIHIDQAKAMGTAL
+869 RDVHIDQAKAMGTAL

-970 FGAALERLNEAAG
+970 FAAALERLNEAAG

-990 ALAVLGSVNEGGTFD
+990 ALAVLSSVNDSGAFD

-1012 WSLLQSLAKSSK
+1012 WSLLQALAKSST

>member
-6 LITLIFLVI
+6 LITLLFLVI

-43 LGTKVCLGRGAMVLP
+43 LGTRVCLGRGAMVLP

-92 VVTELYAH
+92 VVAELYAH

-147 ELHENRDAFAKAVQN
+147 ELHENREAFAKAVQA

-205 TAITSD
+205 TEVTSD

-241 EKQEAFARANQDREV
+241 EKQEAFARAHQDREV

-265 NKQIYVL
+265 NKQMYVL
-272 DQRMAVEQ
+272 DQRMEVEQ
-280 KEIDNEQALERM
+280 KEIDNEKALERM
-292 RAERDVNATEESRRR
+292 RAERDVSATEESRRR
-307 EAAEIQKTLEL
+307 ESAEILKTLEL

-353 RRIALVDKAKEEELV
+353 RRIALVAKAREEELA
-368 EIARELARERAQK
+368 EIARELAREQART
-381 DKEIALITKEQARQV
+381 DKEIELIAKEQARQV
-396 ADIDRTTVVMGR
+396 ADIDRTTAVMGR
-408 EEAARDERHTSSETT
+408 EETARDERHQSSETT

-428 RRSLETRL
+428 KRSLQTRL
-436 AMLEIDKDEAFA
+436 AMLEIDRDEAFA
-448 QTQQEREVTNERA
+448 QAQQEREVANERA

-469 FILEQRWQVEEEEIA
+469 FILEQRWQVEQEEIA
-484 KAQALEA
+484 KAEALEA
-491 AQIRKDIAIIEEA
+491 AQIRKEVAIIEET
-504 RKREAAEIQ
+504 RKREAADIR
-513 RGLARETEE
+513 RGLARESEE

-549 EERTREVAL
+549 QERGREIAL
-558 TGKDEEVERARVK
+558 TTKDEEVERARVQ
-571 KALAVEV
+571 KA
-578 EEREREVALTGKDE
+578 R
-592 EVERARVK
+592 
-600 KALAV
+600 
-605 EVEEREREVALTGKD
+605 
-620 EEVERARVKKALAV
+620 
-634 EVEEREREV
+634 
-643 ALTGKDEE
+643 
-651 VERARVKKALAV
+651 AV

-698 RQIALAAKTR
+698 RQIAFAAKTR

-740 TRQKEIDRIR
+740 NRQKEIDRIR
-750 AEKDADTRRIDE
+750 AEKEADTRRIDE
-762 ENKAQITRMH
+762 ENKAQVTRMH
-772 LLTQAESR
+772 LLTQAEAR

-801 QQIAAEGIERE
+801 QQIAAVGIERE
-812 AGAVGRAEMH
+812 AAAVGRAEVS
-822 IETLRVENV
+822 IEALRVENT
-831 QRRFEAEAVGIEA
+831 QRRFQAEAVGIEA
-844 KAGALKKYNESAT
+844 KADALKRYNESAT

-884 TGAHIRMYGGDGGT
+884 TGAHIRMYGGGDGT

-951 VGHIQ
+951 VGRIQ
-956 TLVDTH
+956 TLVDAH

-970 FGAALERLNEAAG
+970 FAAALERLREAAG
-983 GDEQASR
+983 GDEEAAR
-990 ALAVLGSVNEGGTFD
+990 ALAVLGSVNEGGAFD
-1005 DVPFATA
+1005 EVRFGTA
-1012 WSLLQSLAKSSK
+1012 WRLLQAVAKTST

>member
-43 LGTKVCLGRGAMVLP
+43 LGTKVCLGRGAIVLP

-82 VLTSDKIRID
+82 VLTSDKIRVD
-92 VVTELYAH
+92 VVAELYAH

-147 ELHENRDAFAKAVQN
+147 ELHENRDAFAKAVQT

-205 TAITSD
+205 TEVTSD
-211 ARRQVHNTEK
+211 ARRHVHNTEK
-221 RTTVSIRQR
+221 RTTVSIRKR

-241 EKQEAFARANQDREV
+241 EKQEAFARAHQDREV
-256 ANEQAQQIG
+256 ANEQALQIG
-265 NKQIYVL
+265 NKQMYVL
-272 DQRMAVEQ
+272 DQRMEVEQ
-280 KEIDNEQALERM
+280 KEIDNEKALERM
-292 RAERDVNATEESRRR
+292 RAERDISATEESRRR
-307 EAAEIQKTLEL
+307 EAAEIRKTLEL

-328 LVAKTE
+328 LVGKTE

-353 RRIALVDKAKEEELV
+353 RRIALVTKAKEEELA
-368 EIARELARERAQK
+368 EIARELAREQART
-381 DKEIALITKEQARQV
+381 DKEIELIAKEQARQV
-396 ADIDRTTVVMGR
+396 ADIDRTTAVMGR
-408 EEAARDERHTSSETT
+408 EETARDERHQSSETT

-428 RRSLETRL
+428 KRSLETRL
-436 AMLEIDKDEAFA
+436 AMLDIDKDEAFA
-448 QTQQEREVTNERA
+448 QAQQEREVANERA

-469 FILEQRWQVEEEEIA
+469 FILEQRWLVEEEEIA
-484 KAQALEA
+484 KARALES
-491 AQIRKDIAIIEEA
+491 AQIQKDIAIIDET
-504 RKREAAEIQ
+504 RKREAADIQ

-538 AEVQRRLAVEV
+538 AEVQRRLGVEV
-549 EERTREVAL
+549 EERGREIAL
-558 TGKDEEVERARVK
+558 TSKDEEVERARVQ
-571 KALAVEV
+571 KARAVEI
-578 EEREREVALTGKDE
+578 EERERE
-592 EVERARVK
+592 
-600 KALAV
+600 
-605 EVEEREREVALTGKD
+605 
-620 EEVERARVKKALAV
+620 
-634 EVEEREREV
+634 
-643 ALTGKDEE
+643 
-651 VERARVKKALAV
+651 
-663 EVEERERD
+663 

-740 TRQKEIDRIR
+740 QRQKEVDRIR
-750 AEKDADTRRIDE
+750 AEKEADTRRIDE
-762 ENKAQITRMH
+762 ENKARITRMH
-772 LLTQAESR
+772 MLTQAEAR

-796 ATSEA
+796 ATSES
-801 QQIAAEGIERE
+801 QQIAAVGIERE
-812 AGAVGRAEMH
+812 AGAVGRAEVS
-822 IETLRVENV
+822 IEALRVENT
-831 QRRFEAEAVGIEA
+831 QRRFQAEAVGIEA
-844 KAGALKKYNESAT
+844 KADALKRYNESAT

-951 VGHIQ
+951 VGQIEG
-956 TLVDTH
+956 LVETH
-962 LGDALDTP
+962 LADALDTP
-970 FGAALERLNEAAG
+970 FAAALERLREVAG
-983 GDEQASR
+983 GDEQTSR
-990 ALAVLGSVNEGGTFD
+990 ALAVLGSVNEGGAFD

-1012 WSLLQSLAKSSK
+1012 WNLLQALAKSSK

>member
-43 LGTKVCLGRGAMVLP
+43 LGTRVCLGRGAMVLP

-70 LKLIVSRSRDQA
+70 LKLIVSRSREQA

-92 VVTELYAH
+92 VVAELYAH

-122 EKVRNLLEAKIVSAL
+122 EKVRNLLEAKIVSAV

-147 ELHENRDAFAKAVQN
+147 ELHENRDAFAKAVQA

-185 SAKEFFDKDNVFDA
+185 SAKEFFNKDNVFDA

-221 RTTVSIRQR
+221 KTTVSIRQR

-241 EKQEAFARANQDREV
+241 EKQEAFARAHQDREV

-265 NKQIYVL
+265 NKQMYVL
-272 DQRMAVEQ
+272 DQRMDVEQ
-280 KEIDNEQALERM
+280 KEIDNEKALERM
-292 RAERDVNATEESRRR
+292 RAERDVSATEESRRR

-368 EIARELARERAQK
+368 EIARELAREQART
-381 DKEIALITKEQARQV
+381 DKEIELIAKEQARQV
-396 ADIDRTTVVMGR
+396 ADIDRTTAVMAR
-408 EEAARDERHTSSETT
+408 EEAARDERHQSSEAT

-428 RRSLETRL
+428 RRGLETRL

-448 QTQQEREVTNERA
+448 QAQQEREVANERA

-469 FILEQRWQVEEEEIA
+469 FILEQRWQVEQEEIA

-491 AQIRKDIAIIEEA
+491 AQIQKDVAIIDET
-504 RKREAAEIQ
+504 RKREAADIR

-522 RNRDIALVAKA
+522 RDRDIALVAKA

-538 AEVQRRLAVEV
+538 AEVQRRLGVEV
-549 EERTREVAL
+549 EERGREIAL
-558 TGKDEEVERARVK
+558 TGKDEEVERARVQ
-571 KALAVEV
+571 KARAVEI
-578 EEREREVALTGKDE
+578 
-592 EVERARVK
+592 
-600 KALAV
+600 
-605 EVEEREREVALTGKD
+605 
-620 EEVERARVKKALAV
+620 
-634 EVEEREREV
+634 
-643 ALTGKDEE
+643 
-651 VERARVKKALAV
+651 
-663 EVEERERD
+663 EERERD

-740 TRQKEIDRIR
+740 SRQKEIDRIR
-750 AEKDADTRRIDE
+750 AEKEADTRRIDE

-772 LLTQAESR
+772 LLTQAEAR

-801 QQIAAEGIERE
+801 QQISAVGIERE
-812 AGAVGRAEMH
+812 AGAVGRAEVH
-822 IETLRVENV
+822 IEALRVENT
-831 QRRFEAEAVGIEA
+831 QRRFQAEAVGIEA
-844 KAGALKKYNESAT
+844 KADALKRYNESAT

-951 VGHIQ
+951 VGHVQ
-956 TLVDTH
+956 TLVDAH
-962 LGDALDTP
+962 LADALDTP
-970 FGAALERLNEAAG
+970 FATALERLREAAG

-990 ALAVLGSVNEGGTFD
+990 AVEVLGSVNEGGAFD

-1012 WSLLQSLAKSSK
+1012 WSLLQALAKSSK

>member
-92 VVTELYAH
+92 VVAELYAH

-137 RSYAATKTLS
+137 RSFAATKTLS
-147 ELHENRDAFAKAVQN
+147 ELHENRDAFAKAIQN

-185 SAKEFFDKDNVFDA
+185 SGKEFFDKDNVFDA

-241 EKQEAFARANQDREV
+241 EKQEAFARAHQDREV

-265 NKQIYVL
+265 SKQMYVL

-280 KEIDNEQALERM
+280 KEIDNERALERM

-381 DKEIALITKEQARQV
+381 DKEIELIAKEQAREV
-396 ADIDRTTVVMGR
+396 ADIERNTAVMSR
-408 EEAARDERHTSSETT
+408 EEAARDERHQSSEAT

-448 QTQQEREVTNERA
+448 QAQQEREVADERA

-469 FILEQRWQVEEEEIA
+469 FILEQRWQVEQEEIA
-484 KAQALEA
+484 KARDLEA
-491 AQIRKDIAIIEEA
+491 AQIQKDIAIVEET
-504 RKREAAEIQ
+504 RKREAAEIR

-549 EERTREVAL
+549 EERGREIAL

-571 KALAVEV
+571 K
-578 EEREREVALTGKDE
+578 T
-592 EVERARVK
+592 
-600 KALAV
+600 LAV

-671 IALIAK
+671 IALITK

-708 ELEQAETHRLEMT
+708 ELEQAEAHRLEMT

-733 VRRVADA
+733 VRRLADA
-740 TRQKEIDRIR
+740 SRQKEIDRIR
-750 AEKDADTRRIDE
+750 AEKDADTRRIEE

-772 LLTQAESR
+772 LLTQAEAR

-801 QQIAAEGIERE
+801 QQIAADGIERE
-812 AGAVGRAEMH
+812 AGAVGRAEVH

-869 RDIHIDQAKAMGTAL
+869 RDVHIDQAKAMGTAL

-951 VGHIQ
+951 VGQIGR
-956 TLVDTH
+956 LVEAH
-962 LGDALDTP
+962 LADALDTP
-970 FGAALERLNEAAG
+970 FAAALDRLREAAG
-983 GDEQASR
+983 GDEEASR
-990 ALAVLGSVNEGGTFD
+990 ALAVLGSVNESGAFD

-1012 WSLLQSLAKSSK
+1012 WNLLQSLAKSSK

>member
-43 LGTKVCLGRGAMVLP
+43 LGTKVCLGRGAIVLP
-58 VFHEVTWVSLET
+58 VFHEVTWISLET

-92 VVTELYAH
+92 VVAELYAH

-122 EKVRNLLEAKIVSAL
+122 EKVRMLLEAKIVSAL
-137 RSYAATKTLS
+137 RSFAATKTLS
-147 ELHENRDAFAKAVQN
+147 ELHENRDAFAKAVQT
-162 SVVESFHANGLTLE
+162 SVVESFHTNGLTLE

-185 SAKEFFDKDNVFDA
+185 SGKEFFDKDNVFDA

-205 TAITSD
+205 TEITSD

-241 EKQEAFARANQDREV
+241 EKQEAFARAHQDREV

-265 NKQIYVL
+265 SKQMYVL
-272 DQRMAVEQ
+272 DQRMAVEH
-280 KEIDNEQALERM
+280 KEIDNEKTLERM
-292 RAERDVNATEESRRR
+292 RAERDISAIEESRRR
-307 EAAEIQKTLEL
+307 EAAEIVKTLEL

-353 RRIALVDKAKEEELV
+353 RRIALVTKAKEEELA
-368 EIARELARERAQK
+368 EIARELAREQAQK
-381 DKEIALITKEQARQV
+381 DKEIELISKEQARAV
-396 ADIDRTTVVMGR
+396 ADIDRNTAVTAR
-408 EEAARDERHTSSETT
+408 EEAARNERHQSSETT

-436 AMLEIDKDEAFA
+436 ATLEIDKDEAFA
-448 QTQQEREVTNERA
+448 QTQQEREVANERA

-469 FILEQRWQVEEEEIA
+469 FILEQRWQVEQDEIA
-484 KAQALEA
+484 KAQALES
-491 AQIRKDIAIIEEA
+491 AQIHKEVAIIEET
-504 RKREAAEIQ
+504 RKREAADIQ

-522 RNRDIALVAKA
+522 RDRDIALAAKA

-538 AEVQRRLAVEV
+538 AEVRRRLAVEIEERGREVALAGKDEEVERARVRKALAVEV
-549 EERTREVAL
+549 EERGREVAL
-558 TGKDEEVERARVK
+558 TGKDEEVERARV
-571 KALAVEV
+571 
-578 EEREREVALTGKDE
+578 R
-592 EVERARVK
+592 
-600 KALAV
+600 
-605 EVEEREREVALTGKD
+605 
-620 EEVERARVKKALAV
+620 
-634 EVEEREREV
+634 
-643 ALTGKDEE
+643 
-651 VERARVKKALAV
+651 KALAV

-671 IALIAK
+671 IALIGK

-708 ELEQAETHRLEMT
+708 ELEQAEANRLEMT

-750 AEKDADTRRIDE
+750 AENEADARRIDE
-762 ENKAQITRMH
+762 ENRAQITRMH
-772 LLTQAESR
+772 MLTQAEAR
-780 SLAAEREAEAT
+780 SLAAQQEAEAT

-801 QQIAAEGIERE
+801 QQISAIGIERE
-812 AGAVGRAEMH
+812 AGAVGRAEVS
-822 IETLRVENV
+822 IEALRVENV
-831 QRRFEAEAVGIEA
+831 QRQFQAEAVGIEA
-844 KAGALKKYNESAT
+844 KADALKSYDESAT
-857 FLELAK
+857 FLELAR

-884 TGAHIRMYGGDGGT
+884 TGAHIRMYGGDGAT

-970 FGAALERLNEAAG
+970 FAAALERLREAAG
-983 GDEQASR
+983 ADEQAVR
-990 ALAVLGSVNEGGTFD
+990 ALTMLGSINENGAFD
-1005 DVPFATA
+1005 EVPFATA
-1012 WSLLQSLAKSSK
+1012 WSLLQALAKRAQTE

>member
-1 MTAEL
+1 M
-6 LITLIFLVI
+6 
-15 VLIAILYII
+15 
-24 SIWVYKRA
+24 
-32 PANMGFIRTGY
+32 
-43 LGTKVCLGRGAMVLP
+43 
-58 VFHEVTWVSLET
+58 
-70 LKLIVSRSRDQA
+70 
-82 VLTSDKIRID
+82 
-92 VVTELYAH
+92 
-100 VGRSEED
+100 
-107 LLAAARSLGERTFDT
+107 
-122 EKVRNLLEAKIVSAL
+122 
-137 RSYAATKTLS
+137 
-147 ELHENRDAFAKAVQN
+147 
-162 SVVESFHANGLTLE
+162 
-176 EVTIVTLEQ
+176 
-185 SAKEFFDKDNVFDA
+185 FDA

-205 TAITSD
+205 TEITSD

-241 EKQEAFARANQDREV
+241 EKQEAFARAHQDREV

-265 NKQIYVL
+265 NKQRYVL

-292 RAERDVNATEESRRR
+292 RAERDVSATEESRRR
-307 EAAEIQKTLEL
+307 EAAEIRKTLEL

-340 IQRKLAEE
+340 IRRKLSEE
-348 RAERD
+348 RAEHD
-353 RRIALVDKAKEEELV
+353 RRIALVAKAEEEELAG
-368 EIARELARERAQK
+368 IARALARERAEK
-381 DKEIALITKEQARQV
+381 DKEIELIAKEQARET
-396 ADIDRTTVVMGR
+396 ADIDRTTAVMGR
-408 EEAARDERHTSSETT
+408 EEAARDERHQSSEAT

-448 QTQQEREVTNERA
+448 QAQQEREVANERA

-469 FILEQRWQVEEEEIA
+469 FILEQRWQVEQEEIA

-491 AQIRKDIAIIEEA
+491 ARIRKDVAIIEET
-504 RKREAAEIQ
+504 REREAAEIR

-522 RNRDIALVAKA
+522 RDRDIALVAKA

-549 EERTREVAL
+549 EERGREIAL
-558 TGKDEEVERARVK
+558 TGKDEEVERTRVK

-578 EEREREVALTGKDE
+578 EERERE
-592 EVERARVK
+592 
-600 KALAV
+600 
-605 EVEEREREVALTGKD
+605 
-620 EEVERARVKKALAV
+620 
-634 EVEEREREV
+634 
-643 ALTGKDEE
+643 
-651 VERARVKKALAV
+651 
-663 EVEERERD
+663 

-677 EQERERADIQRFL
+677 EQERERTDIQRFL

-708 ELEQAETHRLEMT
+708 ELEQAEAHRLEMT

-750 AEKDADTRRIDE
+750 AEKDADTRRIEE
-762 ENKAQITRMH
+762 ENKAQISRMH
-772 LLTQAESR
+772 MLTQAEAR

-801 QQIAAEGIERE
+801 QQISAEGIERE
-812 AGAVGRAEMH
+812 AGAVGRAEVH
-822 IETLRVENV
+822 VEALRVENV
-831 QRRFEAEAVGIEA
+831 QRRFQAEAVGIEA
-844 KAGALKKYNESAT
+844 KADALKKYNESAT

-869 RDIHIDQAKAMGTAL
+869 RDIHIDQAKAMGSAL

-943 DDGPLSGH
+943 DGGPLSGH
-951 VGHIQ
+951 VERIAG
-956 TLVDTH
+956 LVDAH
-962 LGDALDTP
+962 LRDALDTP
-970 FGAALERLNEAAG
+970 FAAALERLGEAAG
-983 GDEQASR
+983 GDEEATR

-1012 WSLLQSLAKSSK
+1012 WNLLQALAKSSK